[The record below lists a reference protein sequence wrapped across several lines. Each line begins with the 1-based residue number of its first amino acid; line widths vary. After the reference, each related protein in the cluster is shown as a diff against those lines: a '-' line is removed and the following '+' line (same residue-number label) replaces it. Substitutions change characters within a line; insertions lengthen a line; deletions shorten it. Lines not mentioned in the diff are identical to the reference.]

1 MMNLLGSMVDNDAS
15 AQREHVRQQDIER
28 AANFMEGI

>member
-1 MMNLLGSMVDNDAS
+1 MVNLLGSIVENDAS

-28 AANFMEGI
+28 VAYFMEGI